1 MKLLMSKINDTH
13 ILLIVG
19 FNVILTRILMQKA
32 FLNITMSFPNDR
44 ITSEKMQLQFLVI
57 LNFAHVFFL
66 CILNSSSTV
75 VQYKM
80 SPVFKVSILSFH
92 KFFFF

>member
-1 MKLLMSKINDTH
+1 
-13 ILLIVG
+13 
-19 FNVILTRILMQKA
+19 MQKA

-57 LNFAHVFFL
+57 LNFARFFL